1 MLFFN
6 ARELFENPP
15 ALLAYLAA
23 FIVTFMT
30 GLAFHEFSHAWA
42 AYEQGDD
49 TAARQ
54 GRLTLNPVAHIDPLG
69 AVLLLMVGFGW
80 AKPTPF
86 NPYRLSK
93 GPRWGSVIV
102 AGAGPASNFFFAAL
116 AALPIKLGLI
126 DSITSFNNISN
137 ASGEQ
142 IIGLFLVF
150 VAWIN
155 VILGVF
161 NLIPIPPLDGFK
173 VATGILP
180 PNIARHLQALA
191 PWGPGILMTLFVLS
205 WVAPP
210 EYNILGWFIGGV
222 GNEVFNLIT

>member
-15 ALLAYLAA
+15 ALFAYLAA
-23 FIVTFMT
+23 FLVSFMT

-54 GRLTLNPVAHIDPLG
+54 GRLTLNPVAHIDPIG
-69 AVLLLMVGFGW
+69 AVLLLLVGFGW

-86 NPYRLSK
+86 NPWRLSK

-102 AGAGPASNFFFAAL
+102 AAAGPASNFFFAAL
-116 AALPIKLGLI
+116 AALPLKLGLI
-126 DSITSFNNISN
+126 DTITTFDNISN
-137 ASGEQ
+137 ASGEE
-142 IIGLFLVF
+142 ILGLFLVF

-173 VATGILP
+173 VAVGILP
-180 PNIARHLQALA
+180 PELGRHLQALA

-210 EYNILGWFIGGV
+210 EYNLLGWFIGGV